1 MTLTKIAVCIT
12 ERANLS
18 VEAAAWWDGALTD
31 AEHRALRTPRSESEN
46 PLISR
51 SCATG
56 SRFAV

>member
-31 AEHRALRTPRSESEN
+31 AEHRALRT
-46 PLISR
+46 LIP
-51 SCATG
+51 AT
-56 SRFAV
+56 A